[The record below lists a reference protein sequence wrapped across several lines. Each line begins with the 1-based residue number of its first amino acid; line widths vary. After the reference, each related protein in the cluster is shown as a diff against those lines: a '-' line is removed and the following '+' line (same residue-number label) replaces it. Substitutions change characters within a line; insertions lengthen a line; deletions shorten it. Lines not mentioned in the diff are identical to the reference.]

1 MQACHCIPESTLTN
15 QRTSEGQKFSKF
27 KARSHAQLEGKGRG
41 RIVEREVERKRGED
55 RKDGKGRGEERKR
68 KAA

>member
-1 MQACHCIPESTLTN
+1 MPCRPVIAFQSPLSQIKGL
-15 QRTSEGQKFSKF
+15 RRVSKF
-27 KARSHAQLEGKGRG
+27 KARSYAQLEGKGRG
-41 RIVEREVERKRGED
+41 RMVKREVERKRGED